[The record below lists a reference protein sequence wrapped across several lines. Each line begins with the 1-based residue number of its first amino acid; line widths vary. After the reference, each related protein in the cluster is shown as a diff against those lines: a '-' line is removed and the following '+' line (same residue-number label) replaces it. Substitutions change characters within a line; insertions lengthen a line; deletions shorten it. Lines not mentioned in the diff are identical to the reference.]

1 MLRFIRNYRPEISE
15 ILKLSYPI
23 ILGQLGITLMG
34 VADTIM
40 VGGLGKEALAGVN
53 QANNIFFMLSGLTFG
68 ILFAVSTLVSIKV
81 GEGNPNKGFITYRA
95 GLLVSV
101 ILFVFQLIILGVL
114 ISNFHWLKQTDA
126 VNEIAPRFLKIV
138 AWSILPML
146 IFLTSR
152 QFTDGLGHTKVSM
165 FITIG
170 GLLLNVL
177 LNWLF
182 IYGNWGCPNLG
193 YEGAA
198 WATLISRIAMA
209 MAGLWYIRYSK
220 LMSQYL
226 PKVMP
231 KLKEIWAESFAIWKI
246 GFPLGLQTFAEWAC
260 FAFSGVMVGW
270 YGEAQLAAHAMALSA
285 ASFTYMV
292 ASGIAMAGSIMA
304 GNGYGEHNPLKIRR
318 VAHVTFFLLGVF
330 EILNAGGFILFNEQ
344 IAHLYKAE
352 SDVMPFVLPLF
363 FLAALFQLSDGIQA
377 GAMGLLRGIK
387 DVVWA
392 SIISIIS
399 YWLVSLPLS
408 YYLGEVLG
416 QEVYGIWTGF
426 TIGLFIASI
435 LGVWRFYRRVKNL
448 TIFD

>member
-1 MLRFIRNYRPEISE
+1 MLRFVRSYRTEIVE

-81 GEGNPNKGFITYRA
+81 GEGKPEKGFITYRA
-95 GLLVSV
+95 GLLVSL
-101 ILFVFQLIILGVL
+101 ILFVFQLIILWVL
-114 ISNFHWLKQTDA
+114 ISNFHWLKQTDS
-126 VNEIAPRFLKIV
+126 VNEIATRFLKIV

-146 IFLTSR
+146 FFLTSR

-170 GLLLNVL
+170 GLLLNVF
-177 LNWLF
+177 LNWLL
-182 IYGNWGCPNLG
+182 IYGNWGFPQLG

-198 WATLISRIAMA
+198 WATLFSRIAMA
-209 MAGLWYIRYSK
+209 LSGIWYVRYSK
-220 LMSQYL
+220 LMQSYL
-226 PKVMP
+226 PKLMP
-231 KLKEIWAESFAIWKI
+231 KFREIWTESFAIWKI

-304 GNGYGEHNPLKIRR
+304 GNGYGEQNRFKIRR

-330 EILNAGGFILFNEQ
+330 EILNAAGFIIFNEQ
-344 IAHLYKAE
+344 IARLYKADSE
-352 SDVMPFVLPLF
+352 VITFILPLF

-426 TIGLFIASI
+426 TIGLFIASV
-435 LGVWRFYRRVKNL
+435 LGVWRFYRRVKVL
-448 TIFD
+448 TVFE

>member
-1 MLRFIRNYRPEISE
+1 MLRFIRSYNPEIKE

-81 GEGNPNKGFITYRA
+81 GEGNPEKGFITYRA
-95 GLLVSV
+95 GLLVSI
-101 ILFVFQLIILGVL
+101 ILFVFQLILLWVL
-114 ISNFHWLKQTDA
+114 IENFHWLKQVNS

-152 QFTDGLGHTKVSM
+152 QFTDGLGFTKVSM
-165 FITIG
+165 VITIG

-177 LNWLF
+177 LNWLL
-182 IYGNWGCPNLG
+182 IYGNWGMPNLG

-198 WATLISRIAMA
+198 WATLIARIAMA
-209 MAGLWYIRYSK
+209 LAGLWYVRYSK
-220 LMSQYL
+220 LMSQFV
-226 PKVMP
+226 PRAMP
-231 KLKEIWAESFAIWKI
+231 KIKEIWQESFAIWKI

-292 ASGIAMAGSIMA
+292 ASGLAMAGSIMV
-304 GNGYGEHNPLKIRR
+304 GNGYGEHNRIKIRR
-318 VAHVTFFLLGVF
+318 VAHVTFFLLGIF
-330 EILNAGGFILFNEQ
+330 EILNAAGFIIFNEQ

-352 SDVMPFVLPLF
+352 ADVMPYVLPLF
-363 FLAALFQLSDGIQA
+363 FLAALFQISDGIQA

-399 YWLVSLPLS
+399 YWVVSLPLS
-408 YYLGEVLG
+408 YYFGEILS

-435 LGVWRFYRRVKNL
+435 LGVIRFYRRIKNL
-448 TIFD
+448 TIFS